1 MILKNFSLVPELSDG
16 LDDRGLAMEL
26 KDGKIAA
33 LFADTEPV
41 AEAAFD
47 CGGRTLLP
55 GFLDIHTHLNGL
67 GRDRDADV
75 NVPMKVLVTAAEL
88 ARHYLD
94 YGFTTIRDC
103 GSIVRASIYTR
114 ELVQQ
119 GLIEGPPEICDT
131 SRSPSWR

>member
-1 MILKNFSLVPELSDG
+1 MILQNFSLVPELSGG
-16 LDDRGLAMEL
+16 LDGRGLAMEL

-41 AEAAFD
+41 AETAFD

-75 NVPMKVLVTAAEL
+75 NVPMKVLVSGDPVADL
-88 ARHYLD
+88 SVVCGKPD
-94 YGFTTIRDC
+94 YVFQAGRLVRDNTKE
-103 GSIVRASIYTR
+103 A
-114 ELVQQ
+114 
-119 GLIEGPPEICDT
+119 
-131 SRSPSWR
+131 